1 MKPAITFSQS
11 IDGFILNL
19 NARHLSQH
27 TINDY
32 SATFR
37 KFLAF
42 LDHDPPIASI
52 TQHEIETF
60 LASQTV
66 SKKTVL
72 NYHTGLSSLWTWAT
86 TEGITNEHIV
96 SKVPRPKPEKRIIK
110 PYSQEEIR
118 AMLKAI
124 SHTRY
129 YTRPGKKESRHSLH
143 HIERNRAVILV
154 LLDTGMR
161 ASELCELHIHH
172 LDLKDQI
179 IRVYGKGDKE
189 RIIPICAR
197 TAKVLWRYLAT
208 RPDDTAGDYLFV
220 NLNEGPLTR
229 DRLLLLSIGGGL
241 LFRDGTRRWLTP
253 HMRRFYDPIVG
264 VSITIFSR
272 AARFWAC
279 CDSNSVGQSLNLFW
293 DNTSLRAKIQQVAS
307 PHSLQLVWGSSL

>member
-1 MKPAITFSQS
+1 MKHELSLTQAIE
-11 IDGFILNL
+11 GFILNL

-52 TQHEIETF
+52 TQHDIETF
-60 LASQTV
+60 LASQKV

-86 TEGITNEHIV
+86 AEGITNEHIV

-110 PYSQEEIR
+110 PYSEEEIR

-143 HIERNRAVILV
+143 HSERNRAVILV

-197 TAKVLWRYLAT
+197 TAKALWRYLAT

-220 NLNEGPLTR
+220 NLYDDPLTR
-229 DRLLLLSIGGGL
+229 DRLLKSLKTIGRRAGVRGVNCHRFRHTFAITFLRNGGDPWTLQMLLGHSTMDMVKTYL
-241 LFRDGTRRWLTP
+241 LLANTDLTRA
-253 HMRRFYDPIVG
+253 HK
-264 VSITIFSR
+264 
-272 AARFWAC
+272 
-279 CDSNSVGQSLNLFW
+279 Q
-293 DNTSLRAKIQQVAS
+293 AS
-307 PHSLQLVWGSSL
+307 PVDNWRL